1 MNSDNGFKSFF
12 LKGLIIVLIA
22 VVFLVIGGISMLG
35 VLAVV
40 NKVTIADLFKGST
53 ETGEEEDEQ
62 GAGEKE
68 AGTQATGEQRDAK
81 SGTDSSEEFI
91 LSTLDDAISK
101 VVEEVAPS
109 VVNIEVTVKA
119 QDIFG
124 RIYEEEGVGSGVI
137 YSEDGYIITNNHVAG
152 GAEKLV
158 VTLYDGSDYPA
169 VLVGSEERY
178 DVAVIKIEKDG
189 LKAADFSTEENY
201 EVGDMVIAIGS
212 PYGLQQSVTMGV
224 ISAKGRDIT
233 IPVNLIQT
241 DAAINRGNSGGPLVN
256 SSGEVIGINTM
267 IISSSGE
274 NSGIGFTIPS
284 NTVTNI
290 ADQII
295 EYGKAKIPYMG
306 IRMDPY
312 KGDGISGVYVSDVE
326 QGYPA
331 ESAGIKA
338 GDVII
343 EVNEVKVS
351 NPYELFA
358 QILRRSVGDSIDV
371 RVNRDGDIFNFSVTL
386 AETPQDGDVS

>member
-1 MNSDNGFKSFF
+1 MNCNNGFKSFF
-12 LKGLIIVLIA
+12 IKGLIIFLIA
-22 VVFLVIGGISMLG
+22 VVFLVIGGVSMLG

-40 NKVTIADLFKGST
+40 NNVTIADLFKNSADAG
-53 ETGEEEDEQ
+53 GYEDEQ
-62 GAGEKE
+62 GTGENMVVE
-68 AGTQATGEQRDAK
+68 QATEEPGDTD
-81 SGTDSSEEFI
+81 SGKDSSEEFI
-91 LSTLDDAISK
+91 LGALDDAISR

-109 VVNIEVTVKA
+109 VVNIEVTVEA

-124 RIYEEEGVGSGVI
+124 RVYEEEGVGSGVI
-137 YSEDGYIITNNHVAG
+137 YSDDGYIITNNHVAG
-152 GAEKLV
+152 GAEELI
-158 VTLYDGSDYPA
+158 VTLYDGSNYPA
-169 VLVGSEERY
+169 VLVGSEEKY

-189 LKAADFSTEENY
+189 FKEADFSLEESY
-201 EVGDMVIAIGS
+201 EVGDMAIAIGS

-256 SSGEVIGINTM
+256 SNGKVIGINTM

-274 NSGIGFTIPS
+274 NNGIGFAIPS

-306 IRMDPY
+306 IRMGPY
-312 KGDGISGVYVSDVE
+312 ESEGARGVHVVDVE

-331 ESAGIKA
+331 ADAGIKA
-338 GDVII
+338 GDVIV
-343 EVNEVKVS
+343 EVDGVEVG

-358 QILRRSVGDSIDV
+358 QILRHGVGDSIDV
-371 RVNRDGDIFNFSVTL
+371 KVNRRGDVFNFSVTL
-386 AETPQDGDVS
+386 VETPQDEDIS

>member
-1 MNSDNGFKSFF
+1 MNSDNEFKSFF

-40 NKVTIADLFKGST
+40 NKVTIADLFKRST
-53 ETGEEEDEQ
+53 ETGEQEDEQ

-68 AGTQATGEQRDAK
+68 AGAQATGEQRDAK
-81 SGTDSSEEFI
+81 SDTDSSEEFI

-178 DVAVIKIEKDG
+178 DVAVIKIEKNG
-189 LKAADFSTEENY
+189 LKAADFFTEENY

-274 NSGIGFTIPS
+274 NSGIGFAIPS

-312 KGDGISGVYVSDVE
+312 KGEGITGVYVSDVE
-326 QGYPA
+326 PGYPA
-331 ESAGIKA
+331 ADAGIKA
-338 GDVII
+338 GDVIA
-343 EVNEVKVS
+343 EVNGAKVS

-358 QILRRSVGDSIDV
+358 QILRHSVGDSIDV
-371 RVNRDGDIFNFSVTL
+371 RLNRDGDIFKFSVIL
-386 AETPQDGDVS
+386 VETPQNEG